1 MNVTTYT
8 KTDITLYT
16 KDVKTLDEAQN
27 LILLILNCMDDV
39 KAKNVNYYTYDG
51 DMTYSYETLKEV
63 KEILDNLKEINE
75 IF

>member
-8 KTDITLYT
+8 KTDITLDT
-16 KDVKTLDEAQN
+16 KEVKILDDAQN

-51 DMTYSYETLKEV
+51 DETYSYDTLKKV
-63 KEILDNLKEINE
+63 QEIVDNLKEINE
-75 IF
+75 IY

>member
-1 MNVTTYT
+1 MDVTTYT
-8 KTDITLYT
+8 RTDITLDT
-16 KDVKTLDEAQN
+16 KEVKILDDAQN

-51 DMTYSYETLKEV
+51 DMTYSYETLKGV

>member
-8 KTDITLYT
+8 KTDITLDT
-16 KDVKTLDEAQN
+16 KEVKILDDAQN

-51 DMTYSYETLKEV
+51 DETYSYDTLKKV
-63 KEILDNLKEINE
+63 QEILDNLKEINE
-75 IF
+75 IY